1 MVFIVNN
8 KLWRLKLSLHR
19 EKKKQKRKERKK
31 WCVFPFL
38 FCSFY
43 PKSLDFSAHFS
54 SPLLSPVSVSI
65 LPLHF
70 CTLTPK
76 LPSFSARFSFLSS
89 AFRNPAT
96 FPQFL
101 SSSSSIFQAQIKK
114 INYKFQFLP
123 LMGFNFCFFYSW
135 FCQFG
140 NHSSLFYYFGSSF

>member
-1 MVFIVNN
+1 MDLNQNSAFWLLIFF
-8 KLWRLKLSLHR
+8 SLT
-19 EKKKQKRKERKK
+19 RKPLE
-31 WCVFPFL
+31 FFG
-38 FCSFY
+38 SF
-43 PKSLDFSAHFS
+43 FS
-54 SPLLSPVSVSI
+54 SPLFLFLFCLFPVSV

-123 LMGFNFCFFYSW
+123 FMGFNFCFFYSW